1 MVQKIDD
8 QEQGLDRG
16 GMSEL
21 VRGCLGGLARLGEHI
36 EWAELSL
43 HSRRGTDCSP
53 ARMARLAVLDSFS
66 HFPHINTRLVHIY
79 RV

>member
-8 QEQGLDRG
+8 QEAWIEAECLK
-16 GMSEL
+16 L
-21 VRGCLGGLARLGEHI
+21 ARGCLGGLARLGEHI

-43 HSRRGTDCSP
+43 HSRRGTDCFP

-66 HFPHINTRLVHIY
+66 HFPT
-79 RV
+79 